1 MKIIAQLM
9 DVEAL
14 DVTETPHRKGQE
26 PKIRIGTLRDWSS
39 LKATGNEAIANIT
52 EVDIDSII
60 SFEGL
65 DIAKV
70 NWMGGNVAMCVYFA
84 SPVDVAIVDEERP
97 IDVPF
102 APLEPPFR
110 SITVTDLINVQPP
123 LTGDN

>member
-14 DVTETPHRKGQE
+14 EVTETPHRKGQE

-39 LKATGNEAIANIT
+39 LEATGNEAISNII
-52 EVDIDSII
+52 EVDIDSTI

-65 DIAKV
+65 DIVKV
-70 NWMGGNVAMCVYFA
+70 NWIGGNVAMCVYFA
-84 SPVDVAIVDEERP
+84 SPVDAAIVEDEP
-97 IDVPF
+97 IDIPF
-102 APLEPPFR
+102 APLETPLR
-110 SITVTDLINVQPP
+110 CIRVTDLTNVQPP